1 MMLTKAEI
9 LTWLRHFFS
18 THSNK
23 VLPDDIEQIQYYDA
37 QLIDSLGIIILLEEV
52 SEEFHIEFT
61 QDHFTDRRFS
71 TIGGLADI
79 MSSLINP
86 PQ

>member
-1 MMLTKAEI
+1 MQTKEEI
-9 LTWLRHFFS
+9 LTWLRHFFTS
-18 THSNK
+18 HSK
-23 VLPDDIEQIQYYDA
+23 KKLPDDIENIQYYDA
-37 QLIDSLGIIILLEEV
+37 QLIDSLGIIILLEAV
-52 SEEFHIEFT
+52 SEELHIEFT

-79 MSSLINP
+79 ITSMTNT